1 MEDKTRLQFRNVTID
16 ELGIPDP
23 PFKALKGVN
32 VQIRLD
38 KTPVGIGADFEA
50 QFIVVLSCVRCLDDI
65 TAVFHEV
72 YRLDYIAGKDSTLKT
87 EKVALD
93 PRDFDRVYFS
103 GNDIDLSVG
112 IREMIIL
119 AVPIAP
125 VCKPNCAGL
134 CPICGR
140 NLNQGACGCRLV
152 RPELFK
158 PKAEPRRRSAKPK
171 KK

>member
-1 MEDKTRLQFRNVTID
+1 MTD

-23 PFKALKGVN
+23 PFKALKEVN

-38 KTPVGIGADFEA
+38 KTQVGIGADFEA

-65 TAVFHEV
+65 TAVFHEAI
-72 YRLDYIAGKDSTLKT
+72 RLDYIAGKDPTLKI

-93 PRDFDRVYFS
+93 PRDIDQVYFS
-103 GNDIDLSVG
+103 GYDIDLSVG
-112 IREMIIL
+112 IREMIIM

-125 VCKPNCAGL
+125 ACKPDCAGL

-140 NLNQGACGCRLV
+140 NLNQGACGCQLV
-152 RPELFK
+152 RHELFK
-158 PKAEPRRRSAKPK
+158 PRTELRRRPAKSK